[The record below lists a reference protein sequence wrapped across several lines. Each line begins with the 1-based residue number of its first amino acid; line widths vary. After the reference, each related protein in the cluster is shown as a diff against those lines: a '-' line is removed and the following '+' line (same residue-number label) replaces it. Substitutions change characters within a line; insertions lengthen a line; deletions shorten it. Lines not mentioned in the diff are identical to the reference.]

1 MLKSNPIYRT
11 IRVWEARYNHYVKEA
26 ESAFR
31 NGDKEGAKL
40 FFARADTCIAEIDK
54 LLEEL
59 N

>member
-1 MLKSNPIYRT
+1 MLKSNPTYRA

-26 ESAFR
+26 ENASR

-40 FFARADTCIAEIDK
+40 LFARADICIAEIDK